1 MDDFIINEKYQN
13 KKDKIW
19 ESKEIIKATAHLFK
33 VNFWEKGWYVFLPNF
48 RLNQAKMDIT

>member
-1 MDDFIINEKYQN
+1 MADFIINEKYQN